1 MSPTLVPRPEDWADN
16 IHMSGFWWDERPAD
30 YTPDPALAEFLRAG
44 DEPVYIGFGS
54 MVSGDM
60 GELAEI
66 IRQAVKLS
74 GVRAV
79 VALGWGQQEAKTKD
93 ENIFYVK
100 SVPHDWLF
108 PHMAGAVH
116 HGGAGTTATSL
127 RHALPTLV
135 VPFGGD
141 QPFWAERVYA
151 AGCGPKAIPRDKL
164 TAENLAEGLRALISN
179 PEYTRNAACIGEA
192 LRNEHGCANAADLI
206 EKAVWDWE
214 NGNPAQDGMN
224 I

>member
-1 MSPTLVPRPEDWADN
+1 
-16 IHMSGFWWDERPAD
+16 
-30 YTPDPALAEFLRAG
+30 
-44 DEPVYIGFGS
+44 

-93 ENIFYVK
+93 ANIFYVK

-206 EKAVWDWE
+206 EKAVWDWK

>member
-1 MSPTLVPRPEDWADN
+1 MSCSA
-16 IHMSGFWWDERPAD
+16 I
-30 YTPDPALAEFLRAG
+30 
-44 DEPVYIGFGS
+44 
-54 MVSGDM
+54 
-60 GELAEI
+60 
-66 IRQAVKLS
+66 
-74 GVRAV
+74 
-79 VALGWGQQEAKTKD
+79 WGQQEAKTKD

-151 AGCGPKAIPRDKL
+151 AGGGPKAIPRDKL

-179 PEYTRNAACIGEA
+179 PEYTRNAARIGEA